1 MQFVPGSVLA
11 TKLLATR
18 AKPLMEGN
26 TWNDAYWGVK
36 MPGCE
41 GQNMLGVL
49 LEERRAELA
58 ALGNAARAPVKRAAK
73 RQKVKGPEEHE
84 VLVID

>member
-1 MQFVPGSVLA
+1 
-11 TKLLATR
+11 
-18 AKPLMEGN
+18 MEGN

-36 MPGCE
+36 MPDCE

-58 ALGNAARAPVKRAAK
+58 ALGNAAAGGAAPAPVKRAAK
-73 RQKVKGPEEHE
+73 RQKVKGPEEPE